1 MKLVLFFR
9 KVLSPINSALGN
21 VTDYLDNIVKPIYE
35 KLLETYQGNVDKTW
49 WNNIVLRQA
58 EVEQVGPWI
67 KVSWRMVYLSTAIVL
82 LHAANQKSGFAVI
95 SSKVGVLGLTPSIQ
109 GNGRS

>member
-1 MKLVLFFR
+1 MKLFSFYFYR

-67 KVSWRMVYLSTAIVL
+67 KVSWRMAIV

-95 SSKVGVLGLTPSIQ
+95 SSKVGVFGFTASIQ